1 MDMTGYFCSINLV
14 HFIIVDGISMANDQV
29 VFMLAWRLFWV
40 KTLHSILHYILL
52 DFICFSQITHKKIK
66 TKYFENILLYK
77 TGVLAEK
84 LKMKLA
90 KVERRK

>member
-1 MDMTGYFCSINLV
+1 
-14 HFIIVDGISMANDQV
+14 MANDQV
-29 VFMLAWRLFWV
+29 VYMLAYRLFWM
-40 KTLHSILHYILL
+40 KTLHSILCNILL
-52 DFICFSQITHKKIK
+52 HFICFSQITHKKIK

-90 KVERRK
+90 KIKRGKIKIT